1 MIYIFT
7 FRTMIYDY
15 LDREKLQSIV
25 MQAMIDSDIS
35 RTMLLINGRT
45 LAFIEMQ
52 NLSDDELMEKMQNI
66 LNVSKIDYDIEKENV
81 PEGNENDLYR
91 YSKETLD
98 DMFANDREEQ
108 IARDEWA
115 RGQ

>member
-1 MIYIFT
+1 MV
-7 FRTMIYDY
+7 YDY
-15 LDREKLQSIV
+15 VNRAKLGAIV
-25 MQAMIDSDIS
+25 MQVMVDSELS
-35 RTMLLINGRT
+35 RTMLLINGKT
-45 LAFIEMQ
+45 LAFMEMQ
-52 NLSDDELMEKMQNI
+52 NLSDDELMEKMQNL

-91 YSKETLD
+91 YSQETLD